1 MDTLLYAGSFD
12 PVTRGHMDVIRR
24 TAALCS
30 QLVVAVMHN
39 PEKHGFL
46 SVPMRVEL
54 LETACRELPNV
65 RVIAHGGL
73 LVDCAHEVGAQAVI
87 RGLRPLGD
95 FESEY
100 QMAQVNRKL
109 GGVETLLI
117 TTSDDCASI
126 SSSIVRQVAAFGGD
140 ISPLVPEGTAQKKAA
155 EAQLSEEEAAAQ
167 DAEMSGGAETVA
179 EAADDPVETAAVRL
193 GQKLGLGATQEDG
206 GSERE
211 TAFSADLAGAA
222 AANAALLRARE
233 AESADNASDWIR
245 KLLSA
250 DGRDGASAAAARGKN
265 DFSLAQE
272 QEVRETESFSL
283 SLERDARRYDSGF
296 LFY

>member
-1 MDTLLYAGSFD
+1 MNYIEWALQ
-12 PVTRGHMDVIRR
+12 RGAELWRAR
-24 TAALCS
+24 EEAL
-30 QLVVAVMHN
+30 
-39 PEKHGFL
+39 KKRL
-46 SVPMRVEL
+46 S
-54 LETACRELPNV
+54 
-65 RVIAHGGL
+65 
-73 LVDCAHEVGAQAVI
+73 
-87 RGLRPLGD
+87 
-95 FESEY
+95 
-100 QMAQVNRKL
+100 
-109 GGVETLLI
+109 
-117 TTSDDCASI
+117 
-126 SSSIVRQVAAFGGD
+126 
-140 ISPLVPEGTAQKKAA
+140 LVPEGTAQKKAA

-193 GQKLGLGATQEDG
+193 GQKLGLGATQEDDD

-211 TAFSADLAGAA
+211 TAFSADLAGTA

-272 QEVRETESFSL
+272 QEVRETESLSL
-283 SLERDARRYDSGF
+283 SLERDARRYDGGF